1 MQEDRVKE
9 LTQKISETRQ
19 GVTEVKATIDTMR
32 STRDTYMSDM
42 NQLKAAAREQNQ
54 RSDPN
59 PLYLHYKINLIA
71 SVITCLLFCMNTCL

>member
-1 MQEDRVKE
+1 MSYECHITCSNLLMQEDRVKE

-42 NQLKAAAREQNQ
+42 NQLKAAAREQNH
-54 RSDPN
+54 RFAPD
-59 PLYLHYKINLIA
+59 YVFTYCRVK
-71 SVITCLLFCMNTCL
+71 F